1 MIYPIKLESTQDVVK
16 LNNFAANEDYDLSVS
31 SGNTMIDAKSLLALF
46 TLVGKTCVLVAPD
59 HLTPKKFMKLIERMG
74 LTA

>member
-1 MIYPIKLESTQDVVK
+1 MIYPIKLESAQDVVK
-16 LNNFAANEDYDLSVS
+16 LNNFAANEDYNLSVS

-46 TLVGKTCVLVAPD
+46 TLVGKTCMLVAPD
-59 HLTPKKFMKLIERMG
+59 HLNPKKFMKLIERMG

>member
-59 HLTPKKFMKLIERMG
+59 HLNPKKFMRLIERMG